1 MPRVLVISLSAVALI
16 AFVFFVLEP
25 TDPQPTT
32 SAASE
37 TGRADPNDVYDP
49 FTAGEELPSDYRQV
63 IGRDDIRPIYD
74 PTYVQADEADW
85 PDELLVIGVE
95 INGDARAYPVSFL
108 TRREMVID
116 EIGGDPVLVTW

>member
-1 MPRVLVISLSAVALI
+1 MPRVLVVALAAVAFLG
-16 AFVFFVLEP
+16 FVFFALEP

-32 SAASE
+32 SSAAE
-37 TGRADPNDVYDP
+37 AERADPEEVYDP
-49 FTAGEELPSDYRQV
+49 FTAGEELPSGYRQL
-63 IGRDDIRPIYD
+63 IRRDDIRPIYD
-74 PTYVQADEADW
+74 PTYVPAAEADW

-95 INGDARAYPVSFL
+95 VNGDARAYPVSFL